1 MNPMKTTTINVTP
14 RGNLTKGQM
23 KDMRKDGLL
32 PANISIRGQDAV
44 SISIR
49 RDELQKFIQ
58 RHGTTSVVQL
68 AVEGEKSYTAMV
80 REIQSAPLTREWLHV
95 TFQYV
100 SMSGDHRQRADPAQW
115 RDTVAHKGFESN
127 VQLDALEVRGLP
139 GDLPQA
145 IEVDVSEMEAG
156 DTLFVRDLP
165 LPEGITALTE
175 EDRLVFSVSHPR
187 VAEGEEVAAEETG
200 DEADAA
206 PRKIPKVIPLFIFQR
221 RPMAFLCAQMA

>member
-100 SMSGDHRQRADPAQW
+100 SMSEETTASVPIQLNG
-115 RDTVAHKGFESN
+115 RDAVAHKGFESN

-156 DTLFVRDLP
+156 DTLFVRDLQ
-165 LPEGITALTE
+165 LPAGITALTE

-187 VAEGEEVAAEETG
+187 VAEEEEVAAEETG

-206 PRKIPKVIPLFIFQR
+206 PQEDTEE
-221 RPMAFLCAQMA
+221 